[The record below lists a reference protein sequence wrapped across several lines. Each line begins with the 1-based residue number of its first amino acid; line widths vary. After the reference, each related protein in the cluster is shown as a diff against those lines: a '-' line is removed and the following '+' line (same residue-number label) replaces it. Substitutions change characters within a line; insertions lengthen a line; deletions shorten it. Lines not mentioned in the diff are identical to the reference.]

1 MKSLN
6 TLVILTS
13 VISTSVFAGAYV
25 ENREAYNLASDQME
39 FMLRVGYNSDMGAG
53 IMLTNT
59 YTLQRDDEL
68 KHGYNEI
75 EGWYPLFKPTDKLTI
90 QPGGLINDKSIG
102 SGGAVY
108 LDVNYKFTP
117 WFNLTV
123 RNRYNHNNYSSTDLN
138 GELDNN
144 DSYEIGNYW
153 NFTITDKFSYAFE
166 PHYFYNVN
174 DFNSSNG
181 TKHHW
186 EITNTF
192 RYRINEH

>member
-59 YTLQRDDEL
+59 YTLQRDNEL

-90 QPGGLINDKSIG
+90 QPGGLINDKALVPAAPSIWM
-102 SGGAVY
+102 
-108 LDVNYKFTP
+108 LTI
-117 WFNLTV
+117 NLP
-123 RNRYNHNNYSSTDLN
+123 RGLILRYVTD
-138 GELDNN
+138 
-144 DSYEIGNYW
+144 II
-153 NFTITDKFSYAFE
+153 TIIIVQ
-166 PHYFYNVN
+166 P
-174 DFNSSNG
+174 
-181 TKHHW
+181 
-186 EITNTF
+186 I
-192 RYRINEH
+192 

>member
-90 QPGGLINDKSIG
+90 QPGVMLPT
-102 SGGAVY
+102 Y
-108 LDVNYKFTP
+108 
-117 WFNLTV
+117 
-123 RNRYNHNNYSSTDLN
+123 
-138 GELDNN
+138 
-144 DSYEIGNYW
+144 
-153 NFTITDKFSYAFE
+153 
-166 PHYFYNVN
+166 
-174 DFNSSNG
+174 
-181 TKHHW
+181 
-186 EITNTF
+186 
-192 RYRINEH
+192 